1 MGWNE
6 MVQSCRK
13 EEISTGGWGRTRKE
27 KRGQPCQGLELRA
40 EEALGSLSQT
50 GRKGSKGLEGKAG
63 GRVKRRVNQKALPCI
78 QVFPIG
84 DCGISQTWQAKA
96 EGRVRTPSSGRGRK
110 GEGAMPRT
118 APPGGVGQTY
128 RLASPPQSEEKKG
141 GWKGG
146 RSVRRMQIPSRK
158 NS

>member
-1 MGWNE
+1 

-13 EEISTGGWGRTRKE
+13 EEISTGKETGKE
-27 KRGQPCQGLELRA
+27 KRGQPCQGLDVQA

-50 GRKGSKGLEGKAG
+50 GGKGSKGLEGKAG

-78 QVFPIG
+78 EVFPIG

-110 GEGAMPRT
+110 GEGGHA
-118 APPGGVGQTY
+118 QNC
-128 RLASPPQSEEKKG
+128 ASWG
-141 GWKGG
+141 GWGRHTGWPTLLRVKKRKVGG
-146 RSVRRMQIPSRK
+146 KEEEV
-158 NS
+158 